1 MSGYSHSIHA
11 SIESLFMACQG
22 SYYYGTQ
29 NSQLGKTDGYSSPL
43 VGCIASSSP
52 MKTDQ

>member
-1 MSGYSHSIHA
+1 MSGYSHSIYA
-11 SIESLFMACQG
+11 SIESVFMICQG
-22 SYYYGTQ
+22 SYYDIQ